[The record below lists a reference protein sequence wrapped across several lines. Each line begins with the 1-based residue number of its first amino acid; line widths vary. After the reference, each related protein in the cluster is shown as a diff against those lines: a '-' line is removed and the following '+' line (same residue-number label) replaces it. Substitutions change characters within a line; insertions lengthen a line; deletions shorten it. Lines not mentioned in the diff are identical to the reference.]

1 MIKKVALLAFA
12 AGLLL
17 SSGVMAQDLFPNK
30 YVKPNL
36 GAVHAR
42 WFFYTPAALPFGMAK
57 LAPHTNAYG
66 SPGSWLP
73 CGYDDRHGSIE
84 GFGHFHEF
92 QVGGVVVMPTV
103 GKLKTVPG
111 TVENP
116 ELGYRS
122 RFDKKEEH
130 AEPGYY
136 SVFLEDYGIKAEIT
150 ATTRVG
156 FHRYTFPKTDNAHLI
171 FDIGHKQGESSD
183 VVEAYMAQTG
193 DKTVEGYVITY
204 PEYVKFCQPGGR
216 VKMYFYAE
224 MNKSPKSVGSFVD
237 DKQVVSAKET
247 KGIANGMFL
256 NFDMKEGEQLLM
268 KVGVSYTSIANAKLN
283 LQKEAATLAFDDA
296 KQRAVAEWQKMLG
309 RIEVKGKSEDDKVK
323 FYTGLYHSL
332 LGRGISSDVNGQY
345 PKNDGGVGQIALDK
359 NGVPTHNHHNTDGV
373 WGAFWNL
380 FQLWGLAYPDVYS
393 DYMQSV
399 LDFHKDT
406 GWMHDGEAAGMHS
419 NGVQTNFMGLAL
431 AAAYNCGIRDFDIKH
446 AYQAARDNELE
457 YRNRPFGSGKY
468 DLHYFVNNGYVPY
481 KDTTISNGWVFNF
494 GASHTLEF
502 AFSSYAV
509 ANMAKALGKK
519 ADYKRLINQA
529 TFYRNIFDSE
539 TRYIRPKLESGEF
552 IKDYNPKEA
561 WKGFQEGNGY
571 QYTWYA
577 PHDIGGLINL
587 VGKDLFNERLDKTFF
602 ESQKLEFGGG
612 KQVDSFAGIEM
623 LYNQGNQPCLHIAWL
638 YNYSGKPWLTQKWTR
653 TICNEFYGV
662 TPSNGYG
669 YGQDEDQGQ
678 LGTWFVLASMGLFD
692 VQGHS
697 AASPSF
703 QIGSPMFDE
712 ITIHLHPKYT
722 KGKTLKIVTANNS
735 KDSFYVQDASFN
747 GKSLNSC
754 WIPRNDL
761 MKGGVLR
768 LGMGATPNTSWGVA
782 TPPPSMTR

>member
-1 MIKKVALLAFA
+1 M

-17 SSGVMAQDLFPNK
+17 SSGTMAQEVFPNK
-30 YVKPNL
+30 YVRPNL
-36 GAVHAR
+36 GAVHCR
-42 WFFYTPAALPFGMAK
+42 WFFYTPAAVPFGMAK

-73 CGYDDRHGSIE
+73 CGYDDRHNSIE

-103 GKLKTVPG
+103 GKIKTVPG

-122 RFDKKEEH
+122 TFDKKDEH

-136 SVFLEDYGIKAEIT
+136 SVLLKDYNIKAEIT

-156 FHRYTFPKTDNAHLI
+156 FHRYTFSKTDNAHLI

-183 VVEAYMAQTG
+183 VVEAFMVQSG

-224 MNKSPKSVGSFVD
+224 MNKSPKSVGTFVD
-237 DKQVVSAKET
+237 EKQTANEKET
-247 KGIANGMFL
+247 KGIANGMYL
-256 NFDMKEGEQLLM
+256 NFDMNEGEQLIM

-283 LQKEAATLAFDDA
+283 LQKEASNLSFDEA
-296 KQRAVAEWQKMLG
+296 KRTAISEWQKMLG
-309 RIEVKGKSEDDKVK
+309 RIEVKGKSEDDKIK
-323 FYTGLYHSL
+323 FYTGLYHCL

-345 PKNDGGVGQIALDK
+345 PTNSGGIGQIALDK

-399 LDFHKDT
+399 LDFHKDS

-431 AAAYNCGIRDFDIKH
+431 AAAYNCGIRDFDIKQ

-502 AFSSYAV
+502 TFSSYAV
-509 ANMAKALGKK
+509 ANMAKSLGKSE
-519 ADYKRLINQA
+519 DYKRLINQA
-529 TFYRNIFDSE
+529 SFYRNIFDKE
-539 TRYIRPKLESGEF
+539 TKYIRPKLENGEF
-552 IKDYNPKEA
+552 IKDYDPKQA

-577 PHDIGGLINL
+577 PHDIAGLIKL
-587 VGKDLFNERLDKTFF
+587 IGKDLFNERLDKTFS

-612 KQVDSFAGIEM
+612 KQVDSFSGVEM

-638 YNYSGKPWLTQKWTR
+638 YNYSEKPWLTQKWTR
-653 TICNEFYGV
+653 TICNEFYGL
-662 TPSNGYG
+662 TPSHGYG

-703 QIGSPMFDE
+703 QLGSPMFDE
-712 ITIHLHPKYT
+712 VTIHLHPKYC
-722 KGKTLKIVTANNS
+722 KGKTLKIITTNNS
-735 KDSFYVQDASFN
+735 KDAYYIQSANFN
-747 GKSLNSC
+747 GKPLNRC
-754 WIPRNDL
+754 WIPRADL
-761 MKGGVLR
+761 VKGGVLKVD
-768 LGMGATPNTSWGVA
+768 MGSTPNTQWGIAVS
-782 TPPPSMTR
+782 PPSMTK